1 MRLMPNAS
9 KEIIVERPPEEVF
22 AFLANAE
29 NDPQWRPAVLDIKR
43 VSGDG
48 AGAVYEQGVKGPGG
62 RRVAADVE
70 TTDYRPNEL
79 IAFRAIKGPVRPS
92 GRYELSPEGTG
103 TRVRFSLEAELSGP
117 KKWLLGGMVQKS
129 MNNEVANL
137 DNLKRVLEAQG

>member
-1 MRLMPNAS
+1 M
-9 KEIIVERPPEEVF
+9 
-22 AFLANAE
+22 
-29 NDPQWRPAVLDIKR
+29 
-43 VSGDG
+43 SGDG

-92 GRYELSPEGTG
+92 GRYELSPEGAG

-117 KKWLLGGMVQKS
+117 KKWLLGGMVQKT

-137 DNLKRVLEAQG
+137 DNLKRVLEARS

>member
-1 MRLMPNAS
+1 MPNAS
-9 KEIIVERPPEEVF
+9 KEIIVEHPPEEVF

-70 TTDYRPNEL
+70 ITDYRPNEL

-92 GRYELSPEGTG
+92 GRYELSPEGAG

-117 KKWLLGGMVQKS
+117 KKWLLGGMVQKT

-137 DNLKRVLEAQG
+137 DNLKRVLEARS